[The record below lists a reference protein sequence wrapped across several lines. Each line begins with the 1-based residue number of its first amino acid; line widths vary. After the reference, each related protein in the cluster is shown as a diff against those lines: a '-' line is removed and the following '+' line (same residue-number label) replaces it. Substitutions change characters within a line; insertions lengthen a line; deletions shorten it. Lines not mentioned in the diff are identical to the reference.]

1 MNPPTRRD
9 DVPMTERTTEIRMPS
24 SVWWLVAIAAVVI
37 VATGI
42 RAVPAAEDDLTGR
55 ASAALNDADLAID
68 VTFQGR
74 DAILSGVV
82 SDPEDVDRAETLVAN
97 VRGVRT
103 VDLSGVTVMAVDVAA
118 SWFAVAFDGTTLIIS
133 GVVNE
138 PAIRNAIV
146 AAAESTFASA
156 AVVSELTVNA
166 TAGELEPADVVAELF
181 EGLAGWRSGLLAVAP
196 DRIGIDGVVDS
207 SAIGEQIAGQ
217 LAIVTGLDV
226 DYAFDVIGNRIPT
239 FVAIVEGDAI
249 TLSGE
254 LPDQDDVDLVLAST
268 SAFAVVENN
277 LVLAAVQQA
286 PWVEVLPE
294 FIRSLNRWTSWSAQ
308 ISGGDGTFAGNGP
321 SSMEVSRVRRDVLPH
336 LGVAWNDS
344 GAEVEPT
351 ALAAELTETVAGTVR
366 FETASAILDQESTH
380 VLDLV
385 VASLLNNPSTRVVV
399 EGHTDSQG
407 SEDTNL
413 RLSQAR
419 AEAVV
424 AYMVAAGISPDRLT
438 AVGFGETRPIAENG
452 TSIGRDQNRR
462 IEFVADAAEQG
473 DQ

>member
-1 MNPPTRRD
+1 MSDRATA
-9 DVPMTERTTEIRMPS
+9 IRMPS
-24 SVWWLVAIAAVVI
+24 SVWWLMAVAVVVI
-37 VATGI
+37 VTTGI
-42 RAVPAAEDDLTGR
+42 RAIPAAEDDLTER

-74 DAILSGVV
+74 DAMLSGVV
-82 SDPEDVDRAETLVAN
+82 SDPEDVDRAETLVVN

-118 SWFAVAFDGTTLIIS
+118 PWFAVAFDGTTLIIS

-146 AAAESTFASA
+146 AAAESTFDSA
-156 AVVSELTVNA
+156 AVVSEVTVNA

-181 EGLAGWRSGLLAVAP
+181 EGLAGWRSGVLDVAP

-217 LAIVTGLDV
+217 LAMVTGIDV

-239 FVAIVEGDAI
+239 FEAMVDGDAI

-254 LPDQDDVDLVLAST
+254 LPDQADVDDVLAST

-277 LVLAAVQQA
+277 LVPAPVQHA

-294 FIRSLNRWTSWSAQ
+294 FIRSLNGWTSWSAQ
-308 ISGGDGTFAGNGP
+308 ISGGEGTFAGNGP
-321 SSMEVSRVRRDVLPH
+321 SSNEVSRVLGDVLPH

-351 ALAAELTETVAGTVR
+351 ALAEELTETVAGTVH

-385 VASLLNNPSTRVVV
+385 VAALQNNPSTQVVV
-399 EGHTDSQG
+399 EGHTDSKG

-424 AYMVAAGISPDRLT
+424 AYLVAAGISPDRLT

-452 TSIGRDQNRR
+452 TTIGRDQNRR